1 LKKIERAIRA
11 FIEGCGM
18 ASTLV
23 LIALMMMTVFDV
35 ILRYFFRHPII
46 GGTEISSSMMV
57 CIVFLGI
64 AWCALKGEHI
74 TVDIIAGRLSRRA
87 QNILSSIDNL
97 VTLALG
103 LLIATQSFSQAMFA
117 REMELK
123 SLMLGIPRYP
133 FLIVAA
139 FGFLLLSVAMI
150 ILQYNIKKV
159 SGSNLSFSAA
169 SEEDNYS

>member
-1 LKKIERAIRA
+1 
-11 FIEGCGM
+11 M
-18 ASTLV
+18 ASTFV

-35 ILRYFFRHPII
+35 LLRYFSASII

-97 VTLALG
+97 VTLVLG
-103 LLIATQSFSQAMFA
+103 LLIASQSFSQGMFA

-123 SLMLGIPRYP
+123 SLMLEIPRYP
-133 FLIVAA
+133 FLIIAA
-139 FGFLLLSVAMI
+139 FGFLLLSIAMI
-150 ILQYNIKKV
+150 ILQCNIKKI

-169 SEEDNYS
+169 SEKDNYS

>member
-1 LKKIERAIRA
+1 MKKIERAIRA

-35 ILRYFFRHPII
+35 ILRYFIRHPII
-46 GGTEISSSMMV
+46 GGTEISYSKME
-57 CIVFLGI
+57 CIEFMGI
-64 AWCALKGEHI
+64 ASCALKGEHI

-103 LLIATQSFSQAMFA
+103 LLIAPQSFSQAMFA